1 MSSRLDAQAI
11 LSAPKFKQLRAER
24 AALRWT
30 LSLATLVTYF
40 GLILLVLTERSALG
54 VNIPGTSTPIWF
66 ALIFVATLLVVVSPA
81 STSADPIPAL
91 IVSLP
96 ICSGSLDN
104 DEARLS
110 RGSVD
115 RFADDR

>member
-1 MSSRLDAQAI
+1 MSSRLDVQAI

-40 GLILLVLTERSALG
+40 GFILLVLTERGALG

-66 ALIFVATLLVVVSPA
+66 ALIFVATLLVVVFTGIYVRKSN
-81 STSADPIPAL
+81 SRFDCLTADL
-91 IVSLP
+91 LREL
-96 ICSGSLDN
+96 GQ
-104 DEARLS
+104 
-110 RGSVD
+110 
-115 RFADDR
+115 